1 MPRVLIENATV
12 VHPGEIVTQQ
22 TVTLAAGKIE
32 SVGPTDSV
40 SASPADRVVD
50 AGGNYLVPGFI
61 DLHIHAAHKFYID
74 NSADDL
80 RAICELLP
88 RYGVTG
94 FLPTLTPRPK
104 GEDARFVA
112 SLAKIRSDATQIFGF
127 HLEGPFLSLTGALSP
142 EVLGTA
148 DPQRV
153 QALIEAAQ
161 PYPAIFSI
169 SPEFPQI
176 GELIPLMAAG
186 AMPIFITHTGA
197 NVEQTQAAI
206 EGGARHATHFYDVF
220 PTPEEDEP
228 GRRPCGA
235 VEAILADPRVS
246 VDFVLDGVHVEPIA
260 VQMALCCKGQDQ
272 VCLITDANVGAGLP
286 PGRYSFADQE
296 VEFAYEG
303 APARLT
309 ENSHY
314 PGAIAGSGLTMD
326 RAVRNA
332 IDMLDVNLPQAIR
345 MASAN
350 PARVLGLAD
359 HKGQIEA
366 GFDADLVVLNQS
378 LQVTQ
383 TWIAGRCIYESEA
396 G

>member
-1 MPRVLIENATV
+1 
-12 VHPGEIVTQQ
+12 
-22 TVTLAAGKIE
+22 
-32 SVGPTDSV
+32 
-40 SASPADRVVD
+40 
-50 AGGNYLVPGFI
+50 
-61 DLHIHAAHKFYID
+61 
-74 NSADDL
+74 
-80 RAICELLP
+80 
-88 RYGVTG
+88 
-94 FLPTLTPRPK
+94 
-104 GEDARFVA
+104 
-112 SLAKIRSDATQIFGF
+112 
-127 HLEGPFLSLTGALSP
+127 
-142 EVLGTA
+142 
-148 DPQRV
+148 
-153 QALIEAAQ
+153 
-161 PYPAIFSI
+161 
-169 SPEFPQI
+169 
-176 GELIPLMAAG
+176 
-186 AMPIFITHTGA
+186 
-197 NVEQTQAAI
+197 
-206 EGGARHATHFYDVF
+206 
-220 PTPEEDEP
+220 
-228 GRRPCGA
+228 
-235 VEAILADPRVS
+235 
-246 VDFVLDGVHVEPIA
+246 
-260 VQMALCCKGQDQ
+260 MALCCKGPDR

-296 VEFAYEG
+296 VEVAYEG